1 MYVQSRLVLGR
12 RQGALLLVAAV
23 ACVVLSGCG
32 STSGNSSIVL
42 ASPQATNNAT
52 PARVPSATPAA
63 TGTASVY
70 EPTVASVD
78 CGSRFSSTYV
88 TYLPDADSPVT
99 SIYDTIPL
107 PLETRSYD
115 DDATG
120 LRVRFM
126 CSAVPTGEVVEF
138 VTGNLSGQGWVI
150 QPAIRD
156 CGAAVIPGYSQQA
169 CWQMSKYHLYVGVNS
184 NVDWVIAFIDPTF
197 VS

>member
-1 MYVQSRLVLGR
+1 VYQPTL
-12 RQGALLLVAAV
+12 AP
-23 ACVVLSGCG
+23 VVCG
-32 STSGNSSIVL
+32 SKF
-42 ASPQATNNAT
+42 
-52 PARVPSATPAA
+52 
-63 TGTASVY
+63 GT
-70 EPTVASVD
+70 
-78 CGSRFSSTYV
+78 TYV

-138 VTGNLSGQGWVI
+138 FTGNLSGQDWVI
-150 QPAIRD
+150 QPAVSD
-156 CGAAVIPGYSQQA
+156 CGAAVIPGYAQQT
-169 CWQMSKYHLYVGVNS
+169 CWQRSKYHLYVGLNS
-184 NVDWVIAFIDPTF
+184 NVDWVIAFIDPAF